1 MRVYTVGIG
10 TVDGETIGFEGWSM
24 RVRLDEETLK
34 AIANKTQAEYFYAG
48 TANDLKKVYN
58 TLSSRLTVEKKE
70 TEISALFAMGAAAL
84 ALLSAGLS
92 LLWFNRIL

>member
-1 MRVYTVGIG
+1 
-10 TVDGETIGFEGWSM
+10 
-24 RVRLDEETLK
+24 VRLDEETLK

>member
-1 MRVYTVGIG
+1 VGIG

-34 AIANKTQAEYFYAG
+34 AIANKTAAEYFYAG
-48 TANDLKKVYN
+48 TAQDLKKVYE
-58 TLSSRLTVEKKE
+58 TLSTRLTVEKKE
-70 TEISALFAMGAAAL
+70 TEVSALFAMLAAAL

-92 LLWFNRIL
+92 VLWFNRIL